1 MKNVNCSISNVNDKN
16 GLKIIYTN
24 VDQLPNKIDEITL
37 FLDEHDIDVMAVCEV
52 LPKSKKHCISSFVIE
67 GYDCYSC
74 FQGRGVCVFVKSK
87 LNITIIELDEFEC
100 VFKPSVFIKIIST
113 ANKTCFT
120 LGAIYRSPNCS
131 SEESNDL
138 NLQINKVAKQL
149 FNSGEDFII
158 VGDFNYPEINWS
170 NETCSEAASHL
181 NAFKLL
187 ETVQVNNLVQLVDK
201 PTHHRALQ
209 QATLIDLLLSNDS
222 DLVSNIQFYPP
233 FGMSHHEVI
242 SFNFALNVVP
252 VKKSSVFKYQVNKG
266 NYPEFN
272 SYLENVDWQTEREDV
287 DDLWGTF
294 HDTMQCGIDK
304 FIPKKQIKSRTRKR
318 PCPSTP
324 GLLHKVRLKR
334 IAYKIYKKCR
344 SAKNYNTYCKYRN
357 QVKWETRKSVR
368 AKEKKIA
375 EQIKNNPKL
384 FFQYVSS
391 KLKSRDQISNLVM
404 SDGKLTETDAEKAD
418 VLKSFFP
425 QCF

>member
-1 MKNVNCSISNVNDKN
+1 M
-16 GLKIIYTN
+16 
-24 VDQLPNKIDEITL
+24 
-37 FLDEHDIDVMAVCEV
+37 
-52 LPKSKKHCISSFVIE
+52 
-67 GYDCYSC
+67 
-74 FQGRGVCVFVKSK
+74 
-87 LNITIIELDEFEC
+87 NITIIELDEFEC

-233 FGMSHHEVI
+233 FGMSHHGVI
-242 SFNFALNVVP
+242 
-252 VKKSSVFKYQVNKG
+252 
-266 NYPEFN
+266 
-272 SYLENVDWQTEREDV
+272 
-287 DDLWGTF
+287 
-294 HDTMQCGIDK
+294 
-304 FIPKKQIKSRTRKR
+304 
-318 PCPSTP
+318 
-324 GLLHKVRLKR
+324 
-334 IAYKIYKKCR
+334 
-344 SAKNYNTYCKYRN
+344 
-357 QVKWETRKSVR
+357 
-368 AKEKKIA
+368 
-375 EQIKNNPKL
+375 
-384 FFQYVSS
+384 
-391 KLKSRDQISNLVM
+391 
-404 SDGKLTETDAEKAD
+404 
-418 VLKSFFP
+418 
-425 QCF
+425 